1 MASDR
6 TVDTGVGRQGATCH
20 YLRMN
25 ADTQSSDERHPSPD
39 EVDLATEVFRMLADG
54 ARFRLLLALVDG
66 ELPVND
72 LAQALGKPSAG
83 VSQHLA
89 KLRLARL
96 VATRREGTH
105 VYYRLENEHVR
116 QLVVDVLDHA
126 EHMGPSVPRHHQQQ
140 PLPLTRRTAGD

>member
-1 MASDR
+1 MTEWQTRVVGDR
-6 TVDTGVGRQGATCH
+6 RSCN

-25 ADTQSSDERHPSPD
+25 ADSQTSAVERSPTPD
-39 EVDLATEVFRMLADG
+39 EVDLATEVFRMLADST
-54 ARFRLLLALVDG
+54 RFRLLLALVDR
-66 ELPVND
+66 ELSVND
-72 LAQALGKPSAG
+72 LAQALGKPSTG

-96 VATRREGTH
+96 VATRRQGTH

-126 EHMGPSVPRHHQQQ
+126 EHLGPSVPRHHQQQ
-140 PLPLTRRTAGD
+140 SHPITRRAAGD

>member
-1 MASDR
+1 MSAS
-6 TVDTGVGRQGATCH
+6 TPLCH

-25 ADTQSSDERHPSPD
+25 ADTQGSADERRPTPD
-39 EVDLATEVFRMLADG
+39 EVDLATEVFRMLADST
-54 ARFRLLLALVDG
+54 RFRLLLALLER
-66 ELPVND
+66 ELSVND
-72 LAQALGKPSAG
+72 LAQVLDKPSTG

-96 VATRREGTH
+96 VATRRQGTH

-126 EHMGPSVPRHHQQQ
+126 EHLGPSVPRHHQQQ
-140 PLPLTRRTAGD
+140 SLPLTPRAAGD